1 MAEILWHT
9 LSVSEAV
16 SSLGSDIKNGLSQ
29 EEFYSR
35 QEKYGKNALP
45 GEKPLSKLRILLDQL
60 KSPLIYILI
69 IAGVI
74 SLIFREWADAIVILG
89 AVFLNTAVGF
99 FQENKASRA
108 LSALKRIV
116 KIKAAVMRE
125 GHEIEV
131 DSEDLVPGDI
141 IILTQGNKVPADARI
156 IESHGLKTNEAP
168 LTGEWEPALK
178 KEEELPGSTPVAD
191 RDNMAFMGTTV
202 VNGKGKAVVTSIGLD
217 TEVGK
222 VASMVREAKEEKTPL
237 QKKLAG
243 FSRIVGII
251 IAILASVIFIG
262 GILKGQEFLEM
273 FMTSIAIAVAAIPEG
288 LPVAMTV
295 ILALGMQ
302 RILKKKGLVRKLV
315 AAEILGS
322 TSVIATDKTLT
333 LTEGAMVVTKTVTA
347 NVKIKAGDDE
357 AWEDVFKRN
366 FDADQI
372 LLMKAVAICSE
383 AFVENPEEPY
393 PLWRIRG
400 GPTDRAVLLG
410 GAEVGIRKHELEEV
424 YHKDDEVPFNS
435 ENKYIAALISANP
448 KNDVT
453 RKTKTSLI
461 KDPILDK
468 TGHILFVSG
477 APEKIIGVSSQFL
490 KNGKEKKMD
499 ENKSMEM
506 IEELEKLT
514 SQGLRVVGAG
524 YRKMNKKKYANLE
537 EEVADLVFIGF
548 VGLKDPLRP
557 KAREAISL
565 CRKAGMKP
573 IMVTGDHPLTAI
585 AIGKEIGL
593 KTGEKNVISGAELDK
608 LTNEEF
614 QKRVRELEVYARVE
628 PKHKMRIIEA
638 WQKKGNVVAMTGDG
652 INDAP
657 ALKKADIGVA
667 LGSGTDVAKEVSDL
681 ILLTDNFDII
691 VSAVEEGRAI
701 IDNIRKVITYL
712 LSDSF
717 TETILIGVSLLLGWP
732 LPLTAVQILWINLV
746 EDGLPGVALAFEP
759 KEERIL
765 ERKPEEHTSRLLTRE
780 MKAIIF
786 AVGIMT
792 DLLLLGLLWWLIQE
806 GHELNH
812 MRTIIFAGL
821 GIDSLF
827 YIFSCKNLR
836 KNIWQI
842 NPFSNRFLNFSWL
855 VGVLALVGAVYIP
868 ALNVLLGTVPLNFN
882 EWMLVLGL
890 GVANLLLI
898 EAAKYY
904 FIARHQ
910 TD

>member
-1 MAEILWHT
+1 MAEIIWHT

-16 SSLGSDIKNGLSQ
+16 SSLGSDIKKGISQ

-45 GEKPLSKLRILLDQL
+45 GEKPLSKLKILLDQL

-69 IAGVI
+69 IAGII
-74 SLIFREWADAIVILG
+74 SLVFREWADAIVILG
-89 AVFLNTAVGF
+89 AVFLNTGVGF

-108 LSALKRIV
+108 LSALKSIV

-131 DSEDLVPGDI
+131 DSEDLVPGDV

-156 IESHGLKTNEAP
+156 IESHGLKTNEAS
-168 LTGEWEPALK
+168 LTGEWEPAVK
-178 KEEELPGSTPVAD
+178 KENDLPKETSVAD
-191 RDNMAFMGTTV
+191 RDNIVFMGTTV
-202 VNGKGKAVVTSIGLD
+202 VNGRGKAVVISIGLD
-217 TEVGK
+217 TQVGK

-237 QKKLAG
+237 QKRLAS
-243 FSRIVGII
+243 FSRMVGIV
-251 IAILASVIFIG
+251 IAVLASGIFVG
-262 GILKGQEFLEM
+262 GMLKGQEFLEM

-322 TSVIATDKTLT
+322 TSIIATDKTLT
-333 LTEGAMVVTKTVTA
+333 LTEGAMTVTKTVTSDA
-347 NVKIKAGDDE
+347 KITAEGDR
-357 AWEDVFKRN
+357 AWGDVFKRN
-366 FDADQI
+366 FDTDQI
-372 LLMKAVAICSE
+372 LLMKAVAVCSE

-393 PLWRIRG
+393 PLWRVRG
-400 GPTDRAVLLG
+400 GPTDRALLLG
-410 GAEVGIRKHELEEV
+410 GAEVGIKKHELEEV

-435 ENKYIAALISANP
+435 ENKYIASLISANP
-448 KNDVT
+448 KNEVT
-453 RKTKTSLI
+453 RKTKASLI
-461 KDPILDK
+461 RDPILDK
-468 TGHILFVSG
+468 TDHLLFVSG
-477 APEKIIGVSSQFL
+477 APEKIIGVSSRFL
-490 KNGKEKKMD
+490 KNGKEEKMD
-499 ENKSMEM
+499 EKKSLEM
-506 IEELEKLT
+506 IKNLEDLT

-524 YRKMNKKKYANLE
+524 YRKMDKKKHANLE
-537 EEVADLVFIGF
+537 EEVEDLVFIGF
-548 VGLKDPLRP
+548 IGLKDPLRP
-557 KAREAISL
+557 KAKEAISL

-573 IMVTGDHPLTAI
+573 IMVTGDHILTAKT
-585 AIGKEIGL
+585 IGSEIGL
-593 KTGEKNVISGAELDK
+593 KTGEKNVISGVELDK
-608 LTNEEF
+608 LTDEEF
-614 QKRVRELEVYARVE
+614 KKRVKELEIYARVE

-638 WQKKGNVVAMTGDG
+638 WQKRGNVVAMTGDG

-691 VSAVEEGRAI
+691 VSAIEEGRAI

-759 KEERIL
+759 KEEGIL
-765 ERKPEEHTSRLLTRE
+765 ERKPEEHNARLLTRE

-786 AVGIMT
+786 AIGIMT
-792 DLLLLGLLWWLIQE
+792 DLLLLGLLWWLINE
-806 GHELNH
+806 GHEPNH
-812 MRTIIFAGL
+812 MRTIIFAAL

-842 NPFSNRFLNFSWL
+842 NPFSNMFLNVSWL

-868 ALNVLLGTVPLNFN
+868 ALNVLLGTVALDFE

-890 GVANLLLI
+890 GIANLALI